1 MADYRGDLE
10 VVIVRYVS
18 NRKIQSNSRFK
29 RNGRISARR
38 YLSIQGF
45 SLVEQLISLMIVA
58 LSAVLLIKVSAANT
72 IVSQQSARR
81 MSAARLGS
89 ELSTWVQRGGHLA
102 LGTPFD
108 QALDQLHSAS
118 VSATTSMSCCP
129 PDGCDASSSAW
140 QYLALWQTRM
150 SHSIPDARLMIC
162 FGEIDTLSIP
172 DWSCE
177 SQGSVLLMKLGWPT
191 TAATPSIILPLSAK
205 Q

>member
-1 MADYRGDLE
+1 M
-10 VVIVRYVS
+10 VRYVS
-18 NRKIQSNSRFK
+18 DSRIESGSRFK
-29 RNGRISARR
+29 SNGRIRTRR
-38 YLSIQGF
+38 CLSIKGF

-58 LSAVLLIKVSAANT
+58 LAAVLLIRVSAANA

-81 MSAARLGS
+81 MSAVRLGS

-102 LGTPFD
+102 LGTPID

-118 VSATTSMSCCP
+118 VSAATSAICCP

-140 QYLALWQTRM
+140 QYLALWQTRL

-162 FGEIDTLSIP
+162 FGETDALSLP

-191 TAATPSIILPLSAK
+191 TTAIPSIIMPLSVK